1 MLTSLLISF
10 YNGASATCIS
20 HNIVLKRLAR
30 FWQNLRKQSKDR
42 MIDSALQSK
51 NRLVHVLTNAIVSIT
66 SMHNHMGNV
75 AEYLVNPM
83 CVQHG

>member
-1 MLTSLLISF
+1 MLF
-10 YNGASATCIS
+10 
-20 HNIVLKRLAR
+20 VLVALFLVELKCLMSR

-42 MIDSALQSK
+42 LIDSPLQSK
-51 NRLVHVLTNAIVSIT
+51 DRLVLMLTNAIVSIT

-83 CVQHG
+83 CVLR

>member
-1 MLTSLLISF
+1 
-10 YNGASATCIS
+10 
-20 HNIVLKRLAR
+20 
-30 FWQNLRKQSKDR
+30 

-51 NRLVHVLTNAIVSIT
+51 NKLVHVLTNAIVSIT

-83 CVQHG
+83 CVQHGQERAHVT